1 MTAQS
6 LANKPFYNFKA
17 YYLNKLR
24 YLRPMLIMNCIFAVL
39 SYPTLLGVLNVYLNF
54 QIKYDLI
61 RTAVQYDA
69 NQYADIRSTLYALE
83 SFCLLAAIIC
93 ILCLVGMFV
102 FTLVTT
108 LRSFRYLYSKNVVD
122 MDYSLPVSHNTR
134 FFGDFLGVITTSI
147 LPHLISVI
155 IGLIILA
162 NFPTYDAEFQKDM
175 TAISHL
181 ASQCMWAGFFSCV
194 MLSAFTLLTLS
205 VCGRKAE
212 AYIYPILLNFA
223 VPIIHGLGAYIVNNC
238 FYGSSGSST
247 DYINEISAT
256 SPLGIIYTSFSY
268 VFDGLYGFSSEEAML
283 NVPVFRPVYFI
294 GAIAITLLFFI
305 AAYFLMKYRLN
316 HRVGMSY
323 VYKGMN
329 LVIPGIVIL
338 AISMPLF
345 FNVWKGLQDST
356 EEYYSY
362 TYNPVPWIIGALIS
376 TFIVYVIMELIGGR
390 NFRKFHITT
399 AKWAGTLAVCFGITS
414 VLFLSDGFGKKY
426 FVPDISDVAQ
436 VSFWASDSTH
446 GDKYDYFFLDATD
459 VTDPYMIQKI
469 TELHGSIDKS
479 GAEISDDGSA
489 AMYYRLKNGEFVN
502 RCYQISDE
510 KLDSFAREL
519 ATPEWAYG
527 CYNNRIGDTENKSYS
542 IKRINFFDGS
552 YTSDSFNVSGSRDID
567 IDKLKAAIENDCQKV
582 NYDLLFG
589 KEHEEQYIML
599 TLQVYTEEIYIT
611 DYFTIR
617 IYGWMDNTIKVLTD
631 MGIKLD
637 T

>member
-6 LANKPFYNFKA
+6 LGNKPFYNFKA

-39 SYPTLLGVLNVYLNF
+39 SYPTLLGILNVYLNF
-54 QIKYDLI
+54 LIKYDLI

-83 SFCLLAAIIC
+83 SFSLLAAVIC

-155 IGLIILA
+155 TGLIILA
-162 NFPTYDAEFQKDM
+162 NFPTYDAEFQEDM
-175 TAISHL
+175 TAFSHL

-247 DYINEISAT
+247 EFINEISAT
-256 SPLGIIYTSFSY
+256 SPLGIILTSFSY
-268 VFDGLYGFSSEEAML
+268 VFDALFASSSEKAML
-283 NVPVFRPVYFI
+283 NFPVFRPVYFI

-305 AAYFLMKYRLN
+305 AAYFLMKYRPN

-329 LVIPGIVIL
+329 LVIPGIIIL

-345 FNVWKGLQDST
+345 FNVWKGLQEST

-362 TYNPVPWIIGALIS
+362 THNPVPWIIGAVIS

-390 NFRKFHITT
+390 NFRKFHLTT

-414 VLFLSDGFGKKY
+414 VLYLSDGFGKKY
-426 FVPDISDVAQ
+426 FVPDSSDVAQ
-436 VSFWASDSTH
+436 VSFWAT
-446 GDKYDYFFLDATD
+446 DYTKSGNFDYYFLDVTD

-469 TELHGSIDKS
+469 TELHDSIDKS
-479 GAEISDDGSA
+479 GAEISNNGGVNLN
-489 AMYYRLKNGEFVN
+489 YRLKNGDFAD
-502 RCYQISDE
+502 RYYGISSE
-510 KLDSFAREL
+510 KFDSFAKEL

-527 CYNNRIGDTENKSYS
+527 CYNSRFGDTENKTY
-542 IKRINFFDGS
+542 RINS
-552 YTSDSFNVSGSRDID
+552 IYVSGNRDID
-567 IDKLKAAIENDCQKV
+567 IDKLKAAIEKDCQKV
-582 NYDLLFG
+582 SYDLLFG
-589 KEHEEQYIML
+589 KEHEDQYIML
-599 TLQVYTEEIYIT
+599 TLQVYTEEFYIT
-611 DYFTIR
+611 DYITIR
-617 IYGWMDNTIKVLTD
+617 VYGWMDNTVKLLTD
-631 MGIKLD
+631 MGVKLD
-637 T
+637 G